1 MAKTKPLKSRKSDAR
16 KTGSNDRP
24 VQWALVGTLGL
35 ILAALAIIYLSSYFL
50 PQVQFIENL
59 RNGGVM
65 AQPPRTG
72 GFAVSEELGSYAA
85 MRLVLSAVNIAL
97 VIYLLYVYLKDYLRY
112 KSAFAFGIVAF
123 LFSFLLYALSSLPLV
138 HSLLGFRGL
147 SSVFS
152 FIPLLFSAVGLVIF
166 AKLSNE

>member
-1 MAKTKPLKSRKSDAR
+1 MKKPLKAR
-16 KTGSNDRP
+16 KTNARNTGSSERSAR
-24 VQWALVGTLGL
+24 WALPGTLGL

-50 PQVQFIENL
+50 PQVQFIESL
-59 RNGGVM
+59 RNGEMM
-65 AQPPRTG
+65 APPPRPG
-72 GFAVSEELGSYAA
+72 GFGVPAELGSYAA
-85 MRLVLSAVNIAL
+85 LRLVLSAVNIVL
-97 VIYLLYVYLKDYLRY
+97 VIYLLYVYVKDYLRY

-138 HSLLGFRGL
+138 HSFLGFRGL